1 VWWGTQDCFR
11 GKTDDHDPLSLQL
24 GRADELQRLLKS
36 IIDEAHEMSLNIAD
50 EDIIEKLYDLA
61 DRGERDANK
70 LRQAILSKAA

>member
-1 VWWGTQDCFR
+1 MTLCHYSSEER
-11 GKTDDHDPLSLQL
+11 
-24 GRADELQRLLKS
+24 DELLRLLKS

>member
-1 VWWGTQDCFR
+1 MTLC
-11 GKTDDHDPLSLQL
+11 HYSSEEL
-24 GRADELQRLLKS
+24 DELQRLLKS